1 MHSKEINLIKEEIQI
16 AAQAPGD
23 RVFTLLH
30 KLKRKVDALED
41 NELSGFL
48 YYSYAYAYSF
58 REDHDAFIRHLK
70 RAVGYLLRTGQQGLL
85 ARAYNLFAIE
95 AQNYG
100 CFEVAFDYYSIAESL
115 VQDEK
120 DSLEYAYI
128 EANTGDLLAQ
138 MGDYRQ
144 AVSHIRKSI
153 PVVRKHKEEVWSYQ
167 NTILGLVNL
176 AMCHMSSGNK
186 TEAEKILQKAE
197 NLLQK
202 AGDRPVEGA
211 RLWCVLGRA
220 RLAVAKREKKRL
232 TALAEEAKN
241 EVILGEGFG
250 EFIRETLYYCQEL
263 IKAGEL
269 TIAKEVISALEKRE
283 ASISSGYLTS
293 LFMQCK
299 IEYYKAIGNQKKVM
313 RCYETRHGYFKRQ
326 QQIQKMVYLESID
339 FLHLLEELRK
349 EEAETKQENAVLQQR
364 AETDSL
370 TGLPNRYAMNHHWE
384 DAFRIAKKKKHRIG
398 IGIADVNEFK
408 RYNDTHGHAD
418 GDRLLIQIA
427 GEVRE
432 VAEDYGLRVYR
443 YGGDEFVIIY
453 EGLDEG
459 AIRYIEEE
467 VLERTKGR
475 VSHGFYSGTP
485 GSKDGLWDYL
495 AKADERLYRK
505 KKRRGN

>member
-1 MHSKEINLIKEEIQI
+1 MQSNEINRIKEEIQI

-23 RVFTLLH
+23 RVFTLLN

-100 CFEVAFDYYSIAESL
+100 CFEVAFDYYSIAGSL

-176 AMCHMSSGNK
+176 AMCYMSSGNK
-186 TEAEKILQKAE
+186 AEAEKALQKAE
-197 NLLQK
+197 TLLEK
-202 AGDRPVEGA
+202 AGDRQVEGA
-211 RLWCVLGRA
+211 RLWCILGRA

-232 TALAEEAKN
+232 PALAEEAKN
-241 EVILGEGFG
+241 EVILGDGFG
-250 EFIRETLYYCQEL
+250 EFIREALYYCQEL
-263 IKAGEL
+263 IAAGEL
-269 TIAKEVISALEKRE
+269 MIAKDVIEALDKRE
-283 ASISSGYLTS
+283 ASIVSGYLTS
-293 LFMQCK
+293 LLMQCK
-299 IEYYKAIGNQKKVM
+299 IDYYKAIGDQKNVM
-313 RCYETRHGYFKRQ
+313 RGYEKRHGYFKRQ
-326 QQIQKMVYLESID
+326 QQVQKMVYLESID
-339 FLHLLEELRK
+339 LLHILEELRK
-349 EEAETKQENAVLQQR
+349 EEAKTKQENVILQQR

-370 TGLPNRYAMNHHWE
+370 TGLANRYAMNRNWE
-384 DAFRIAKKKKHRIG
+384 EAFQAAKEGRRRIG

-408 RYNDTHGHAD
+408 KYNDTHGHAS

-427 GEVRE
+427 GEIGE
-432 VAEDYGLRVYR
+432 VAEKYGLSVYR
-443 YGGDEFVIIY
+443 YGGDEFVLIY
-453 EGLDEG
+453 EGMNGG
-459 AIRYIEEE
+459 AIEYVEEE
-467 VLERTKGR
+467 ILERTKAR
-475 VSHGFYSGTP
+475 VSHGFYTAVP
-485 GSKDGLWDYL
+485 KAKDGPWDYL

-505 KKRRGN
+505 KNSREN